1 MDKLLNEFSIRRPID
16 EAWLVL
22 TDLERIAPCMPGAE
36 LHEVEGD
43 DYRGVVKIKLG
54 AIHAAFKGQASFVE
68 RDDEAHR
75 AVLKAAGRDTGGK
88 GNADALITARLE
100 PTGDETT
107 CIVETDLRISGK
119 VAQFGRGIM
128 ADVSK
133 KLMAQFAQ
141 NLNEMLETSGT
152 SAKSDDDTGAPAETA
167 KAPDQPQ
174 AQPTS
179 DNGAKETKKRPAAKA
194 AATSAADTA
203 AAATSVADTA
213 ATAQPAVE
221 EDSPAAAEAD
231 ATPASEPTAAAPAA
245 AASTDTGSPTVRR
258 INGPA
263 ADPIELSGVASGA
276 ILKRVLPLVGGLAV
290 VMLILRRLRK

>member
-16 EAWLVL
+16 EAWHVL

-68 RDDEAHR
+68 RDDQAHR
-75 AVLKAAGRDTGGK
+75 AMLKAAGRDTGGK

-100 PTGDETT
+100 STGDETT

-152 SAKSDDDTGAPAETA
+152 PASSPDATDGASETPLAE
-167 KAPDQPQ
+167 
-174 AQPTS
+174 
-179 DNGAKETKKRPAAKA
+179 
-194 AATSAADTA
+194 ATSADAESA
-203 AAATSVADTA
+203 A
-213 ATAQPAVE
+213 
-221 EDSPAAAEAD
+221 EDSQAAD
-231 ATPASEPTAAAPAA
+231 AQTSAASGA
-245 AASTDTGSPTVRR
+245 AASAT
-258 INGPA
+258 A
-263 ADPIELSGVASGA
+263 ASAGTSATVASATASTGA
-276 ILKRVLPLVGGLAV
+276 SATASTGASATGRPPSAFSSA
-290 VMLILRRLRK
+290 RENA